1 MSTSWEKLRER
12 FRTNRHTICHI
23 WLCDRCHVSS
33 LKRAGKVSRRTSAVF
48 VAFLC
53 RIQICWRR
61 RSRKINNE
69 CFRIRN
75 FFVAKNEMSSKGN
88 QEGFFGLY
96 FAPLPNL
103 EGLTAVKATI
113 QTQNHDKINAIQPLC
128 SR

>member
-1 MSTSWEKLRER
+1 MSTSWEKLREG
-12 FRTNRHTICHI
+12 FRTNRHTICHVR
-23 WLCDRCHVSS
+23 LCDRRHVSS

-48 VAFLC
+48 VVFL
-53 RIQICWRR
+53 RRVQICWRR
-61 RSRKINNE
+61 RSRKIKNK
-69 CFRIRN
+69 CFRIRI
-75 FFVAKNEMSSKGN
+75 FFVAENEMNSKGN